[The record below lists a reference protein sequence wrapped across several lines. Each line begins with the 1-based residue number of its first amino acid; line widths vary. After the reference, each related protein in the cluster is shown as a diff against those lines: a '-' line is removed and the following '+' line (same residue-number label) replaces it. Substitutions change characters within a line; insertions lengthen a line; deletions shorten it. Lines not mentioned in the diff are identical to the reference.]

1 MSTVQELRKRADE
14 LRNKTAVNSIT
25 PDEVG
30 SLIFDTIDYMY
41 SIESSG
47 IFKMMSSL
55 ADTTNPS
62 AADQIPVIGAEIA
75 QKASITT
82 VVGKGL
88 QNAETQ
94 TELDSVPVIRGT
106 KVGQMA
112 KSDIAVK
119 LCESFEQNLPTYRPN
134 TDTFDQIRIRKS
146 ETGESY
152 YISKEDLAEVV
163 GGLIPTSIEYMP
175 NTDNNVYITRYG
187 RCRTL
192 IRTASGGYMSEILS
206 YILLPQDRPKSSI
219 TIPTLIMS
227 NENNGS
233 LGFLFIETSGVIQIR
248 VIGDYNGKE
257 LELTASNTRGYTNL
271 YAINA
276 TWIV

>member
-1 MSTVQELRKRADE
+1 MSTVQELKKRADE

-55 ADTTNPS
+55 AETTNPS

-112 KSDIAVK
+112 KSEIAVK

-163 GGLIPTSIEYMP
+163 GE
-175 NTDNNVYITRYG
+175 
-187 RCRTL
+187 
-192 IRTASGGYMSEILS
+192 
-206 YILLPQDRPKSSI
+206 LLPKVNGFTNSIGGITYKGDTDTTRITEQGVFRCTSS
-219 TIPTLIMS
+219 
-227 NENNGS
+227 
-233 LGFLFIETSGVIQIR
+233 TSGVPDGLTTGLLVAIKGFTNDAYMIYWLFDLVSLKRYTGLKIDSYYIQFT
-248 VIGDYNGKE
+248 E
-257 LELTASNTRGYTNL
+257 F
-271 YAINA
+271 
-276 TWIV
+276 

>member
-1 MSTVQELRKRADE
+1 MSTVQELKKRADE

-163 GGLIPTSIEYMP
+163 GGLQGISNKTLIIKDNIPDADEVYKYVSEGLTTIYVGNMANCPVLYGVLIHVQRAGKGDVTGSQII
-175 NTDNNVYITRYG
+175 NQIIISNNKFYYRYG
-187 RCRTL
+187 QGNDN
-192 IRTASGGYMSEILS
+192 SVQYES
-206 YILLPQDRPKSSI
+206 
-219 TIPTLIMS
+219 
-227 NENNGS
+227 
-233 LGFLFIETSGVIQIR
+233 
-248 VIGDYNGKE
+248 
-257 LELTASNTRGYTNL
+257 
-271 YAINA
+271 
-276 TWIV
+276 WI

>member
-1 MSTVQELRKRADE
+1 MSTVQELKKRADE

-163 GGLIPTSIEYMP
+163 GGLNGVLSGLGRYF
-175 NTDNNVYITRYG
+175 TDDLNNAIATGYWALNKDLYHNGNFPDMAYG
-187 RCRTL
+187 GL
-192 IRTASGGYMSEILS
+192 IVWAVNNDKWILQIVFSSGGSVYTRARNEHLIWSEWKINF
-206 YILLPQDRPKSSI
+206 
-219 TIPTLIMS
+219 IP
-227 NENNGS
+227 
-233 LGFLFIETSGVIQIR
+233 
-248 VIGDYNGKE
+248 
-257 LELTASNTRGYTNL
+257 
-271 YAINA
+271 
-276 TWIV
+276 

>member
-1 MSTVQELRKRADE
+1 MSTVQELKKRADE

-41 SIESSG
+41 GIESSG
-47 IFKMMSSL
+47 IFKMMSAL
-55 ADTTNPS
+55 AETTNPS

-94 TELDSVPVIRGT
+94 TELDSVPVILGT

-119 LCESFEQNLPTYRPN
+119 LCESFEQNLSTYRPDE
-134 TDTFDQIRIRKS
+134 DTFDQIRIRKS

-163 GGLIPTSIEYMP
+163 GGLISNALPHQYDLGNYIIENYNSNLNNLP
-175 NTDNNVYITRYG
+175 NNEFILGIIGGGTNIANAPFGGIAQFLVNFPAPYSFAAQICVSQYSGFAVRFN
-187 RCRTL
+187 
-192 IRTASGGYMSEILS
+192 SGGSWANW
-206 YILLPQDRPKSSI
+206 K
-219 TIPTLIMS
+219 TF
-227 NENNGS
+227 N
-233 LGFLFIETSGVIQIR
+233 
-248 VIGDYNGKE
+248 
-257 LELTASNTRGYTNL
+257 
-271 YAINA
+271 
-276 TWIV
+276 

>member
-1 MSTVQELRKRADE
+1 MSTVQELKKRADE

-55 ADTTNPS
+55 AETTNPS

-112 KSDIAVK
+112 KSEIAVK

-163 GGLIPTSIEYMP
+163 GGLIGAK
-175 NTDNNVYITRYG
+175 D
-187 RCRTL
+187 
-192 IRTASGGYMSEILS
+192 
-206 YILLPQDRPKSSI
+206 
-219 TIPTLIMS
+219 
-227 NENNGS
+227 
-233 LGFLFIETSGVIQIR
+233 FIKTQ
-248 VIGDYNGKE
+248 
-257 LELTASNTRGYTNL
+257 
-271 YAINA
+271 
-276 TWIV
+276 

>member
-1 MSTVQELRKRADE
+1 MSTVQELKKRADE

-163 GGLIPTSIEYMP
+163 GGLLSALIPK
-175 NTDNNVYITRYG
+175 
-187 RCRTL
+187 
-192 IRTASGGYMSEILS
+192 GYAKGDANL
-206 YILLPQDRPKSSI
+206 ILLPGIYDFHKDDYPFSNIPLNFGTLIVYSGNSDRHFITQIASSI
-219 TIPTLIMS
+219 S
-227 NENNGS
+227 SSEVYS
-233 LGFLFIETSGVIQIR
+233 RTSTEG
-248 VIGDYNGKE
+248 GESWGPWLKLN
-257 LELTASNTRGYTNL
+257 
-271 YAINA
+271 
-276 TWIV
+276 

>member
-1 MSTVQELRKRADE
+1 MSTVQELKKRADE

-163 GGLIPTSIEYMP
+163 GGLIGTVTSNKDGLASKD
-175 NTDNNVYITRYG
+175 NTVFNKGMVSPRSLNTGFAYSNDGTP
-187 RCRTL
+187 L
-192 IRTASGGYMSEILS
+192 GYNSAILS
-206 YILLPQDRPKSSI
+206 FKADGGFGAAQLAFTNTNELYFRIAWGGDEEWRRI
-219 TIPTLIMS
+219 GTL
-227 NENNGS
+227 
-233 LGFLFIETSGVIQIR
+233 
-248 VIGDYNGKE
+248 
-257 LELTASNTRGYTNL
+257 
-271 YAINA
+271 
-276 TWIV
+276 

>member
-1 MSTVQELRKRADE
+1 MSTVQELKKRADE

-163 GGLIPTSIEYMP
+163 GGLIGAKNFIKTS
-175 NTDNNVYITRYG
+175 NNLLTSRDDMNSLESGTIYSFAPESGFPSNFPSSAQMGRGIIDTRICYPHLLQIIYAFNSSSLKIVA
-187 RCRTL
+187 R
-192 IRTASGGYMSEILS
+192 MSYDEGTHWYDWMVL
-206 YILLPQDRPKSSI
+206 
-219 TIPTLIMS
+219 
-227 NENNGS
+227 
-233 LGFLFIETSGVIQIR
+233 
-248 VIGDYNGKE
+248 
-257 LELTASNTRGYTNL
+257 
-271 YAINA
+271 
-276 TWIV
+276 

>member
-1 MSTVQELRKRADE
+1 MSTVQELKKRADE

-163 GGLIPTSIEYMP
+163 GGLIGTVTSSKNGLVDRYSDMYCRDDIP
-175 NTDNNVYITRYG
+175 QDLNDSFAGFGRADNRKNAPASYGMVISFYTRTKGNYICAQFFISDIGTIYG
-187 RCRTL
+187 RMKWE
-192 IRTASGGYMSEILS
+192 SW
-206 YILLPQDRPKSSI
+206 LPWKQ
-219 TIPTLIMS
+219 
-227 NENNGS
+227 
-233 LGFLFIETSGVIQIR
+233 
-248 VIGDYNGKE
+248 
-257 LELTASNTRGYTNL
+257 LT
-271 YAINA
+271 
-276 TWIV
+276 

>member
-1 MSTVQELRKRADE
+1 MSTVQELKKRADE

-163 GGLIPTSIEYMP
+163 GGLIPVATENNKGLAIPGSFIKLSKNIKSPFTIQVNGLVIIRNLSDTSVYTLYFASGNKLTKLSETEGIALNLSLQNGNLTITP
-175 NTDNNVYITRYG
+175 NTSPDAWHDIIY
-187 RCRTL
+187 C
-192 IRTASGGYMSEILS
+192 
-206 YILLPQDRPKSSI
+206 K
-219 TIPTLIMS
+219 
-227 NENNGS
+227 
-233 LGFLFIETSGVIQIR
+233 F
-248 VIGDYNGKE
+248 
-257 LELTASNTRGYTNL
+257 
-271 YAINA
+271 
-276 TWIV
+276 

>member
-1 MSTVQELRKRADE
+1 MSTVQELKKRADE

-47 IFKMMSSL
+47 IFKMMSAL
-55 ADTTNPS
+55 AETTNPS

-94 TELDSVPVIRGT
+94 TEFDSVPVIRGT

-163 GGLIPTSIEYMP
+163 GGLLKTQEFALS
-175 NTDNNVYITRYG
+175 
-187 RCRTL
+187 L
-192 IRTASGGYMSEILS
+192 SILS
-206 YILLPQDRPKSSI
+206 GYGCQFINLRKGIEQKLSDSVSGLVSI
-219 TIPTLIMS
+219 GYSPFNYNKVVIIKPVQQGTD
-227 NENNGS
+227 
-233 LGFLFIETSGVIQIR
+233 IE
-248 VIGDYNGKE
+248 
-257 LELTASNTRGYTNL
+257 ELTQPWWGSSLSLRLDGEGYL
-271 YAINA
+271 YLKQTMWDSMILRV
-276 TWIV
+276 TSL

>member
-1 MSTVQELRKRADE
+1 MSTVQELKKRADE

-163 GGLIPTSIEYMP
+163 GGLAFPGLRWSNSGANVMRTPTGVGIAIAYNSLNPSDFCAVMFGINVGVSINYKKIAG
-175 NTDNNVYITRYG
+175 NLDVDNYNNMG
-187 RCRTL
+187 TL
-192 IRTASGGYMSEILS
+192 VVNGADHY
-206 YILLPQDRPKSSI
+206 
-219 TIPTLIMS
+219 TI
-227 NENNGS
+227 
-233 LGFLFIETSGVIQIR
+233 
-248 VIGDYNGKE
+248 IG
-257 LELTASNTRGYTNL
+257 
-271 YAINA
+271 I
-276 TWIV
+276 

>member
-1 MSTVQELRKRADE
+1 MEAVQ
-14 LRNKTAVNSIT
+14 
-25 PDEVG
+25 
-30 SLIFDTIDYMY
+30 
-41 SIESSG
+41 SG
-47 IFKMMSSL
+47 
-55 ADTTNPS
+55 
-62 AADQIPVIGAEIA
+62 Q
-75 QKASITT
+75 ASIF
-82 VVGKGL
+82 
-88 QNAETQ
+88 
-94 TELDSVPVIRGT
+94 
-106 KVGQMA
+106 
-112 KSDIAVK
+112 
-119 LCESFEQNLPTYRPN
+119 SFIYQ
-134 TDTFDQIRIRKS
+134 
-146 ETGESY
+146 
-152 YISKEDLAEVV
+152 VV

-219 TIPTLIMS
+219 MIPTLIMS

>member
-1 MSTVQELRKRADE
+1 MSTVQELKKRADE

-47 IFKMMSSL
+47 IFKMMSAL
-55 ADTTNPS
+55 AETTNPS

-112 KSDIAVK
+112 KTDIAVK
-119 LCESFEQNLPTYRPN
+119 LCESFEQNLPTYRPDE
-134 TDTFDQIRIRKS
+134 DTFDQIRIRKS

-163 GGLIPTSIEYMP
+163 G
-175 NTDNNVYITRYG
+175 
-187 RCRTL
+187 
-192 IRTASGGYMSEILS
+192 
-206 YILLPQDRPKSSI
+206 
-219 TIPTLIMS
+219 
-227 NENNGS
+227 
-233 LGFLFIETSGVIQIR
+233 
-248 VIGDYNGKE
+248 
-257 LELTASNTRGYTNL
+257 ELTASNTIGYTNL

>member
-1 MSTVQELRKRADE
+1 MSTVQELKKRADE

-163 GGLIPTSIEYMP
+163 GGLIGEATQNKDGLMSKEYTIY
-175 NTDNNVYITRYG
+175 NEAETTGLNFNSLKNLFRLYCSYG
-187 RCRTL
+187 GTNSPVGGAYYWGIVNIGWNYGHFVQLACRTL
-192 IRTASGGYMSEILS
+192 DDGNSAIYARAYNEPRFTPWKEIIS
-206 YILLPQDRPKSSI
+206 F
-219 TIPTLIMS
+219 TM
-227 NENNGS
+227 
-233 LGFLFIETSGVIQIR
+233 
-248 VIGDYNGKE
+248 
-257 LELTASNTRGYTNL
+257 
-271 YAINA
+271 
-276 TWIV
+276 

>member
-1 MSTVQELRKRADE
+1 MSTVQELKKRADE

-163 GGLIPTSIEYMP
+163 GGLNGYAKHEF
-175 NTDNNVYITRYG
+175 
-187 RCRTL
+187 
-192 IRTASGGYMSEILS
+192 ASGDLNNLTQGGGYSLNSDVSPVTNGPSIKWGGLIVYNNAEFILQ
-206 YILLPQDRPKSSI
+206 LA
-219 TIPTLIMS
+219 
-227 NENNGS
+227 
-233 LGFLFIETSGVIQIR
+233 
-248 VIGDYNGKE
+248 YNGIDNTIQARTRNYNGVWNDW
-257 LELTASNTRGYTNL
+257 LTFK
-271 YAINA
+271 YA
-276 TWIV
+276 

>member
-1 MSTVQELRKRADE
+1 MSTVQELKKRADE

-119 LCESFEQNLPTYRPN
+119 LCESFEQNLPTYRP
-134 TDTFDQIRIRKS
+134 
-146 ETGESY
+146 
-152 YISKEDLAEVV
+152 
-163 GGLIPTSIEYMP
+163 IPIPS
-175 NTDNNVYITRYG
+175 TRYESARVKPG
-187 RCRTL
+187 
-192 IRTASGGYMSEILS
+192 
-206 YILLPQDRPKSSI
+206 
-219 TIPTLIMS
+219 
-227 NENNGS
+227 
-233 LGFLFIETSGVIQIR
+233 R
-248 VIGDYNGKE
+248 VIIYRKRIWRKLWEDYC
-257 LELTASNTRGYTNL
+257 LLL
-271 YAINA
+271 YQKGMQKVMQ
-276 TWIV
+276 T